1 MPSHYDTLGVSPT
14 ASTEDIRRA
23 YHAKARRW
31 HPDHAATAS
40 PADAGRAEDAMRRI
54 NEAWRVL
61 GDPQRR
67 RDYDRSLAPGAASG
81 ATTGSAAWTAGSG
94 ASTRIDPRLLDPEY
108 LAARRDL
115 HFQQIDR
122 RHAVVLR
129 MIPLLGFVVLLVAIV
144 IVTAYAR
151 PRFQDVGPPA
161 TVPGPSIGVSAGTCV
176 RIGSGPSLL
185 PVPCQGVHD
194 GTVVGARLDEPEAR
208 CPPGSVQEVAL
219 PNGAIVCLAP

>member
-40 PADAGRAEDAMRRI
+40 AADAGRAEDAMRRI

-67 RDYDRSLAPGAASG
+67 RDYDRRLNGAATATAPGSG
-81 ATTGSAAWTAGSG
+81 AWAAGSG

-108 LAARRDL
+108 LAARRDQ
-115 HFQQIDR
+115 HFREIDR

-129 MIPLLGFVVLLVAIV
+129 MIPLVGFVALLVAIV

-151 PRFQDVGPPA
+151 PRFSETDPPT
-161 TVPGPSIGVSAGTCV
+161 TVPGPSIGVVAGTCV

-185 PVPCQGVHD
+185 PVPCQGVRD
-194 GTVVGARLDEPEAR
+194 GVVVGARRDEPEAR
-208 CPPGSVQEVAL
+208 CPAQTVREVAL